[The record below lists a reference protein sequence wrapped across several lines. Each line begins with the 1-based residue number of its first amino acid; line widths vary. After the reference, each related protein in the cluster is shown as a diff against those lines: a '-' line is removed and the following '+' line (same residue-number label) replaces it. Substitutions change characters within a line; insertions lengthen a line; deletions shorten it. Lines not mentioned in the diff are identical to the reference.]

1 MILMRLIHIEKRLE
15 RLMTARSKRR
25 RLRQGFGGQ
34 GRASNRKIKL
44 RKRKANRS

>member
-15 RLMTARSKRR
+15 RLMAPRTKRR
-25 RLRQGFGGQ
+25 RPS
-34 GRASNRKIKL
+34 AKKIKL

>member
-15 RLMTARSKRR
+15 RLMTSRPKRHRTAISQR
-25 RLRQGFGGQ
+25 RDRGYNKL
-34 GRASNRKIKL
+34 KL

>member
-15 RLMTARSKRR
+15 RLMATRSKRR
-25 RLRQGFGGQ
+25 RLP
-34 GRASNRKIKL
+34 ARKIKY

>member
-15 RLMTARSKRR
+15 RLMAARPKRR
-25 RLRQGFGGQ
+25 R
-34 GRASNRKIKL
+34 SSTRKIKI

>member
-15 RLMTARSKRR
+15 RLMAARPRRQRTATERR
-25 RLRQGFGGQ
+25 G
-34 GRASNRKIKL
+34 SSKIKI

>member
-15 RLMTARSKRR
+15 RLMAARPKRQRMAIQR
-25 RLRQGFGGQ
+25 RGY
-34 GRASNRKIKL
+34 NNKKL

>member
-15 RLMTARSKRR
+15 RLMAARPKRQRTAIPRPRDR
-25 RLRQGFGGQ
+25 G
-34 GRASNRKIKL
+34 SNNIKL

>member
-15 RLMTARSKRR
+15 RLMASRPKRHRTPTDR
-25 RLRQGFGGQ
+25 RGYNKTKF
-34 GRASNRKIKL
+34 